1 MIRRAF
7 FSRTCGAVSL
17 TSLTAVGFL
26 ALAGCGPGSPA
37 TTTPAVPTSAVPTS
51 AATAPA
57 AQTAAGTANAA
68 SAGSCAD
75 GLTGTEPGVVQIFCD
90 GTARI
95 HVQAGSASKQFTGG
109 QCEQAGDLWEATDGV
124 ITQAGVYKGPPVD
137 VVSVNK
143 DSNGHGTIQLTLGG
157 KDLFVEGA
165 SFALSRGGKQA
176 HLHGTTTALSDQP
189 GTSVT
194 VDVTC

>member
-1 MIRRAF
+1 
-7 FSRTCGAVSL
+7 
-17 TSLTAVGFL
+17 
-26 ALAGCGPGSPA
+26 
-37 TTTPAVPTSAVPTS
+37 
-51 AATAPA
+51 
-57 AQTAAGTANAA
+57 
-68 SAGSCAD
+68 
-75 GLTGTEPGVVQIFCD
+75 VVQIFCD

-109 QCEQAGDLWEATDGV
+109 QCEQAGDVWEATDGV

-176 HLHGTTTALSDQP
+176 HLHGTTTALSGEP